1 MRQQGLERNDWRKQQ
16 IFRYDTSYNAFMR
29 IHSLSC
35 GCFCPLGSRLIHGQG
50 SLFKRACLICR
61 CLLVETRRGLVLIDT
76 GLGHADHQQFRLWK
90 NLPARLLM
98 APKLDPSL
106 FAVNQIRSLGFDPQD
121 VRHIICTHLDH
132 DHAGGLADFPDA
144 MVHLSDAE
152 HHAAT
157 CGDCRIHTI
166 RYHAHQIA
174 HQPRW
179 VKHPPQGEAWMGFE
193 NVRAIDGLEDELLL
207 IPLVGHSAGHC
218 GVAIRTQ
225 TGWLFHVGDAIMHH
239 GELQQPEQCP
249 WLLQK
254 FRRLVAEDFGMLM
267 DNRLRLAELAARGD
281 VSITNSHDKF
291 MVVTESVQPEQ
302 SF

>member
-50 SLFKRACLICR
+50 SLFTRACLICR

-132 DHAGGLADFPDA
+132 DHAGDWRIFSMRWSMSVMQNITLPLAGIVVF
-144 MVHLSDAE
+144 
-152 HHAAT
+152 T
-157 CGDCRIHTI
+157 R
-166 RYHAHQIA
+166 
-174 HQPRW
+174 
-179 VKHPPQGEAWMGFE
+179 F
-193 NVRAIDGLEDELLL
+193 AITRTRLPISL
-207 IPLVGHSAGHC
+207 AG
-218 GVAIRTQ
+218 
-225 TGWLFHVGDAIMHH
+225 
-239 GELQQPEQCP
+239 
-249 WLLQK
+249 
-254 FRRLVAEDFGMLM
+254 
-267 DNRLRLAELAARGD
+267 
-281 VSITNSHDKF
+281 
-291 MVVTESVQPEQ
+291 
-302 SF
+302 